1 MTAKL
6 PITAVILA
14 FNEETHIARCLA
26 RIVPVVER
34 VVVVD
39 SFSTDQTAGI
49 ARENGADVLQN
60 PWTNYATQFQWALDH
75 AQLRTPWVLRLDAD
89 EYLEAA
95 LALELRKKLSDL
107 PPDVTGIS
115 FRRKVIFRGRWIRWG
130 GYYPTVLLRLWRRDA
145 ARIEARWMDEHMV
158 LTRGRSITFSADL
171 VDENLHDI
179 SWWTA
184 KHNSYATRQMI
195 DFIAREEP
203 LFPRDRAIETAGGSF
218 QARRRRFLRD
228 RVFARAPLYLRATLY
243 FLFRYFALLGFLDGR
258 QGFVFH
264 FLQGWW
270 NWMLVDAKIDEARR
284 LIRAEGLDA
293 FRSHCLHR
301 HGIAL

>member
-26 RIVPVVER
+26 RIVPLVER

-39 SFSTDQTAGI
+39 SFSTDQTAEI

-60 PWTNYATQFQWALDH
+60 PWTNYATQFQWALDR

-95 LALELRKKLSDL
+95 LALELRQKLSDL
-107 PPDVTGIS
+107 LPDVTGIS

-158 LTRGRSITFSADL
+158 LTRGRNITFSADL